1 LADSKLGSPV
11 KLRKE
16 GKNLSNEERRLK
28 EKQEQGRNVR
38 IDTILLILA
47 VGMVFASI
55 TSATAGHEN
64 ATQRIVDRA
73 QVTLNDFI
81 RNPKNVR
88 LRANLD
94 HAKGVL
100 IFPEVL
106 QGGFII
112 GGAGGT
118 GVFLLRDE
126 KTVNWSHPLFFTIG
140 TISLGFQIGGQ
151 ASAVVI
157 LAMNQEAVDSLVL
170 ACYTVGGNASIA
182 LGPVGAGV
190 ERSRSLPDVTGKF
203 ISFAKS
209 KGLYAGLDLTGSAIS
224 ERNSLETAYYGKS
237 VTLEDTIMESPF

>member
-1 LADSKLGSPV
+1 MGEIPKGRMKPIMAMILA
-11 KLRKE
+11 
-16 GKNLSNEERRLK
+16 
-28 EKQEQGRNVR
+28 
-38 IDTILLILA
+38 ILA
-47 VGMVFASI
+47 VAMLFAPDTYAS
-55 TSATAGHEN
+55 SKDEN
-64 ATQRIVDRA
+64 AAQRIVDRA
-73 QVTLNDFI
+73 QITLNHFMGD
-81 RNPKNVR
+81 PKNVR

-94 HAKGVL
+94 RAKGVL

-106 QGGFII
+106 QGGFIL
-112 GGAGGT
+112 GGSGGT
-118 GVFLLRDE
+118 GVFLVRDE
-126 KTVNWSHPLFFTIG
+126 RTGNWSHPAFFTIG

-209 KGLYAGLDLTGSAIS
+209 KGVYAGLDLTGSVIS
-224 ERNSLETAYYGKS
+224 ERNSLETAYYGKG
-237 VTLEDTIMESPF
+237 VTLEDIILMDMVSNKGADALLETLQKAEAR